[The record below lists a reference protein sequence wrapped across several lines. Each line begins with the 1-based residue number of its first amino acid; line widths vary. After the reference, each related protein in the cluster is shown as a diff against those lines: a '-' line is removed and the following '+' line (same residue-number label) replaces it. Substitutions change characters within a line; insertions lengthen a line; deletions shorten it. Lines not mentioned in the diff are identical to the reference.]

1 MEPVGPR
8 PTDAPGQSDRTPLL
22 QEPVANF
29 YESNGKKIVGKEF
42 ASPHHGAEIGE
53 TALSGNAVE
62 KGQVSKAYA
71 VVIFCLTA
79 GLLFADQNLM
89 APNLTSIAKCTCEWT
104 FSISAGK

>member
-1 MEPVGPR
+1 MEPAGPR

-22 QEPVANF
+22 QEPVAKF
-29 YESNGKKIVGKEF
+29 YESNEKNIVGKEF
-42 ASPHHGAEIGE
+42 ASPHHEAEIGE
-53 TALSGNAVE
+53 TAPPGNVVE

-89 APNLTSIAKCTCEWT
+89 APNLTSIAKCTCKWT
-104 FSISAGK
+104 FAMVRGK

>member
-1 MEPVGPR
+1 MEPAGQR

-29 YESNGKKIVGKEF
+29 YESNGRSVVGKELT
-42 ASPHHGAEIGE
+42 SPHREAEIGE
-53 TALSGNAVE
+53 TAPSGNAVE
-62 KGQVSKAYA
+62 KGQVSKAYS

-89 APNLTSIAKCTCEWT
+89 APNLTSIAECTYKET
-104 FSISAGK
+104 FALA